1 MDQSS
6 RDPGRY
12 VSTSETEGSKP
23 EVMGIFDFLR
33 ERGMSTQ
40 ANPPLLP
47 AQAILP
53 QDFVCSKAKSGAT
66 AGAPCVVR
74 EATNRA

>member
-1 MDQSS
+1 
-6 RDPGRY
+6 
-12 VSTSETEGSKP
+12 
-23 EVMGIFDFLR
+23 
-33 ERGMSTQ
+33 MSTQ

-66 AGAPCVVR
+66 AGAPGGAGKLPTGFR
-74 EATNRA
+74 GLGFS